1 MGGDWNCIISEKDS
15 SNPKNSC
22 FSKNLKNIVNELKFK
37 DIHNLVT
44 KIPEYTYIK
53 SNYACRLDR
62 IYAIDFVKGIS
73 SSKTLPVS
81 FSDHCCFYFDL
92 TLHNMFPLGKSYW
105 KLNCSV
111 LKESGVNE
119 DFATLW
125 ENLKREKIKY
135 SNASDW

>member
-1 MGGDWNCIISEKDS
+1 MHPTSRISKVTLLFQNITFNLFCIYAHSGKNYSKEREELFENELLSLVQCNPGKTVMGGDWNCIISEKDS

-53 SNYACRLDR
+53 SNYACRLDC

-73 SSKTLPVS
+73 S
-81 FSDHCCFYFDL
+81 
-92 TLHNMFPLGKSYW
+92 
-105 KLNCSV
+105 
-111 LKESGVNE
+111 
-119 DFATLW
+119 
-125 ENLKREKIKY
+125 
-135 SNASDW
+135 